1 VASQSS
7 VKREILS
14 QPEVW
19 AATWRGLQ
27 DSRDRLGALL
37 FSQCWDAVFFAG
49 CGSTHYLALAAAN
62 LHQQM
67 TGQRTRAFPSSEMTL
82 FPAAAYPDIGLQTN
96 LLVAL
101 SRSGE
106 TTETLRA
113 VEQHHERQMPVL
125 AITTEGDSSLARQS
139 EAVFVAEAAREESVP
154 QTRSFTAMYLAT
166 QFVAGLVADDKAFL
180 AALERLPSEGQEVLE
195 RSREPVA
202 EVGGMGWQRII
213 FLGSG
218 PYYGLACEGM
228 LKATEMGLD
237 WAEAYHFYEFRHGPI
252 SLVDDSTLVV
262 GLLSDTGTEDE
273 QAVLREVREL
283 GGQTLA
289 IGERSRG
296 TDATAYAVPLE
307 TGLSELARA
316 PLYVL
321 PLQLLAYQ
329 RAQARGIDPDRPRH
343 LQKAVVLA
351 GA

>member
-1 VASQSS
+1 
-7 VKREILS
+7 
-14 QPEVW
+14 
-19 AATWRGLQ
+19 
-27 DSRDRLGALL
+27 
-37 FSQCWDAVFFAG
+37 
-49 CGSTHYLALAAAN
+49 
-62 LHQQM
+62 
-67 TGQRTRAFPSSEMTL
+67 
-82 FPAAAYPDIGLQTN
+82 
-96 LLVAL
+96 
-101 SRSGE
+101 
-106 TTETLRA
+106 
-113 VEQHHERQMPVL
+113 
-125 AITTEGDSSLARQS
+125 
-139 EAVFVAEAAREESVP
+139 
-154 QTRSFTAMYLAT
+154 
-166 QFVAGLVADDKAFL
+166 
-180 AALERLPSEGQEVLE
+180 
-195 RSREPVA
+195 
-202 EVGGMGWQRII
+202 
-213 FLGSG
+213 
-218 PYYGLACEGM
+218 M